1 MQSAQ
6 CTGQSTEH
14 RAQCTMHNAQCT
26 MNNAQCTM
34 HNAQGTENNA
44 QGRTQ
49 ITEEYNAQCTA
60 QSTEQRA
67 CTEGETMTERAS
79 GSSALRHWL
88 YWSPRLQSISCAA
101 LYSLYSSALLILFA
115 YLPACLSVS
124 FCWVLHE
131 KKAALARWTP
141 PLRRRCWFVELR
153 LVLPEAPSD
162 CGEVYTI
169 NSKGTTTPPA
179 VIVKEQVRRLL

>member
-1 MQSAQ
+1 MHRAGHRAQ
-6 CTGQSTEH
+6 CTWHHAIAQGRAQSTEEH
-14 RAQCTMHNAQCT
+14 NAQCTMHNAQCT
-26 MNNAQCTM
+26 RQNTKHKTQSTE
-34 HNAQGTENNA
+34 HNAQG
-44 QGRTQ
+44 R
-49 ITEEYNAQCTA
+49 A
-60 QSTEQRA
+60 QSTERRA

-79 GSSALRHWL
+79 SSSSALRHWL
-88 YWSPRLQSISCAA
+88 YWSPRLQSISWAA
-101 LYSLYSSALLILFA
+101 LYPSYSSALLILFA
-115 YLPACLSVS
+115 YLPACLSIS
-124 FCWVLHE
+124 FCSVLHE

-179 VIVKEQVRRLL
+179 VIVKKK